1 MPYIIQ
7 NLLDSDGYI
16 ITHLSIQAPSGLTDN
31 DIKVEVGGRTFN
43 VIYTAPK
50 WFLKTGWL
58 EDVDPDPTRLNNLK
72 AVGAG
77 VDVEAPL
84 RQTIQLPF
92 EVMDQVLEE
101 GLMIFQDG
109 SVSHLVKM
117 VYCVKL
123 RSKES
128 VFTRDV
134 LKQSRLIVS
143 PPSRRRNAPAPGYA
157 GQDHAN
163 HQNQFTSTNNHR
175 TGPGNNHHAAAAPYP
190 YGHVSDSNM
199 LVDDDDL

>member
-1 MPYIIQ
+1 MLCFLLEEVVPY
-7 NLLDSDGYI
+7 
-16 ITHLSIQAPSGLTDN
+16 
-31 DIKVEVGGRTFN
+31 
-43 VIYTAPK
+43 
-50 WFLKTGWL
+50 
-58 EDVDPDPTRLNNLK
+58 
-72 AVGAG
+72 
-77 VDVEAPL
+77 
-84 RQTIQLPF
+84 
-92 EVMDQVLEE
+92 QVLEE

-190 YGHVSDSNM
+190 YGHLSVCKKINCIHTTACVLYRGIVNGLLRKLRFCPGDQTTFSHFFNG
-199 LVDDDDL
+199 L